1 MAKTNNVANVIFE
14 LHFSRQ
20 NKIEMITGFI
30 KTNITIGLS
39 CFKIIMA
46 TFSVCGWHGGW
57 YDGIAD

>member
-30 KTNITIGLS
+30 KTNITMGLS
-39 CFKIIMA
+39 WQHFQ
-46 TFSVCGWHGGW
+46 SVGGMV
-57 YDGIAD
+57 GGMMG